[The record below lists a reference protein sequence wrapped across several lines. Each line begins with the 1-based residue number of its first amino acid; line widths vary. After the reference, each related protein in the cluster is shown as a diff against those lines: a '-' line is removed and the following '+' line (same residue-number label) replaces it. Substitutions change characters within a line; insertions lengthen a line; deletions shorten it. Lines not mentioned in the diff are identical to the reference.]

1 MNLSATFGKTK
12 EAVSTR
18 PGSLQD
24 QEGSQAPEL
33 RHKRAREAWSR
44 STHRSERNNLSPL
57 AFLRPSQGRLEE
69 VTAVSNAKTEM
80 STFREHENSRA
91 RDTTDGSP

>member
-1 MNLSATFGKTK
+1 MGKLKRLSALGQVHCKI
-12 EAVSTR
+12 R
-18 PGSLQD
+18 
-24 QEGSQAPEL
+24 EGSQAPEL

-57 AFLRPSQGRLEE
+57 AFLRPSQPRLEE
-69 VTAVSNAKTEM
+69 VTAVSKAKTEM